1 MFFGSDA
8 TGKLWYFKPLLNSN
22 ESYSIIAFQDIQEHK
37 RLNISKAVV
46 ITTAILLSLQLTVT
60 LYLCVKISLTSLMST
75 ISIALKDNTSEDFE
89 LKELDSCRHNKI
101 QAQKITSTSS
111 NNERRHSIQLF
122 AESVLNRMLE
132 RERRNR
138 SIETS
143 EIAYY
148 DTESSTT
155 DIRCQTCDSEE
166 MKKANTSENLDD
178 LVPKKTFHNLNPKEG
193 IDLKNVT
200 DDNPDSIFTLSRE
213 VVHVNDNGTTD
224 FDTSSKIDLDPPIAE
239 DDIIVLPHVDLD
251 VSKIKRSIKRRKRIL
266 FPKVEDYKPV
276 VPISGAK
283 LVNIPLTSAVICVSR
298 KDIICTTSLILQV
311 ICLVITYI
319 LSFNGFNISGKEVS
333 LERYIWSIRFT
344 ELSMLMI
351 TMVDPITSMI
361 FSSNYRSAAKSILKC
376 GRSE

>member
-1 MFFGSDA
+1 MNKTENSDV
-8 TGKLWYFKPLLNSN
+8 
-22 ESYSIIAFQDIQEHK
+22 QV
-37 RLNISKAVV
+37 SK
-46 ITTAILLSLQLTVT
+46 
-60 LYLCVKISLTSLMST
+60 KIS
-75 ISIALKDNTSEDFE
+75 
-89 LKELDSCRHNKI
+89 
-101 QAQKITSTSS
+101 Q
-111 NNERRHSIQLF
+111 
-122 AESVLNRMLE
+122 
-132 RERRNR
+132 
-138 SIETS
+138 
-143 EIAYY
+143 
-148 DTESSTT
+148 
-155 DIRCQTCDSEE
+155 
-166 MKKANTSENLDD
+166 NL
-178 LVPKKTFHNLNPKEG
+178 LPKEDNG
-193 IDLKNVT
+193 LRNVT

-213 VVHVNDNGTTD
+213 LVHLNDNGATD

-311 ICLVITYI
+311 ICLIITYI

-333 LERYIWSIRFT
+333 LERYIWAIRFT

-361 FSSNYRSAAKSILKC
+361 FSSNYRSAAKSILRHGK
-376 GRSE
+376 SE